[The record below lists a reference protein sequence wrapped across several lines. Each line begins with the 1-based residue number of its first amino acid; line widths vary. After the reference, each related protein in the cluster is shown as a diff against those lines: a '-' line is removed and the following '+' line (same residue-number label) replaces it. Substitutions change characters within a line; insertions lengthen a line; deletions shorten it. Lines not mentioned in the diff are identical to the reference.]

1 MTHVE
6 KRGGGTQRAEAALY
20 KNNMKNVNQ
29 KEYMEKVSTG
39 EVSCAYG
46 GCDKMP
52 DTVCEECIKYVC
64 NEHIHRHPN
73 CDEGK

>member
-1 MTHVE
+1 MSHYE

-20 KNNMKNVNQ
+20 KNKTANQ
-29 KEYMEKVSTG
+29 KEAYDKVETG
-39 EVSCAYG
+39 EVSCAYK
-46 GCDKMP
+46 GCPKMP

-64 NEHIHRHPN
+64 NEHLYRHPD